1 MIEGT
6 GRYQCEVGYVGRGL
20 VRPGP
25 GHCCYHE
32 VFERA
37 EPFLGLHLGMLVFKK
52 AKPVFKTLTC
62 ILFETKLLCS
72 IVCVRVRARA
82 YARAYV
88 VMLLEHVAV
97 RACVLVS
104 NANSHNLFT

>member
-1 MIEGT
+1 
-6 GRYQCEVGYVGRGL
+6 
-20 VRPGP
+20 
-25 GHCCYHE
+25 
-32 VFERA
+32 
-37 EPFLGLHLGMLVFKK
+37 MLVFKK